1 MARNQTLEQLLQ
13 DYRAEIRA
21 SGNSAHNVNVRD
33 TQVRLLQRHQ
43 ETLWDEID
51 WSHLRVERTLD
62 LQAGQRYYDTPD
74 DLTIDRLEKIEVRY
88 GDQYETLFYGIGP
101 EHYAQWDSDR
111 DERSWPVERWQV
123 YEDDQVEVWPIPADN
138 ADPVSLEGRLKL
150 TGIKK
155 LRPLVQDDDRADL
168 DDRLIVLFAAAETLA
183 AQGAPDAG
191 IKLKMA
197 QQRKMALVGNH
208 SKKTSFSLFGA
219 GQQPQGRQLRGPPR
233 VHYRTTT

>member
-1 MARNQTLEQLLQ
+1 MARNQTLLQLLQ
-13 DYRAEIRA
+13 DYRAEVRA
-21 SGNSAHNVNVRD
+21 SGNVAHNANVRD

-43 ETLWDEID
+43 ETLYDEVD
-51 WSHLRVERTLD
+51 WSHLRVERFQN
-62 LQAGQRYYDTPD
+62 LQAGQRFYDTPD
-74 DLTIDRLEKIEVRY
+74 DLSIERLEKIEVRY
-88 GDQYETLFYGIGP
+88 GDQWEPLFNGIRP
-101 EHYAQWDSDR
+101 EHYSQWDSYR

-123 YEDDQVEVWPIPADN
+123 YEADQIEVWPIPADN
-138 ADPVSLEGRLKL
+138 ADPASLEGQLRL
-150 TGIKK
+150 TGIRT

-191 IKLKMA
+191 LKLKAA
-197 QQRKMALVGNH
+197 QQRKMNLVGNH
-208 SKKTSFSLFGA
+208 SKKSSFALFGA